1 MWVSLAK
8 GFHSSSSS
16 CTPHKQPQPDVVGWG
31 GKEKLSPHTA
41 VEGPPILGR
50 HQELLPASPL
60 QRHWWVHKLHITE
73 GHQEERRANGAA
85 GSSWA
90 SACGPINWDL
100 PLPRFRTKE
109 KTQSQQHRPSGIWTA
124 ELTCLK
130 HGPGAKSHCVE
141 QTVGTSRWQFSLPL
155 LLLTLKSLIFYPL
168 CTYICLWAAF
178 IRDNLYFLKCDFLWA
193 FIRSSKCG
201 EL

>member
-1 MWVSLAK
+1 MGDQKKKKTMHDFHGRSFSNSKIWLQSQPASLRHPLCLLPSWTKSAH
-8 GFHSSSSS
+8 GSF
-16 CTPHKQPQPDVVGWG
+16 
-31 GKEKLSPHTA
+31 LSIIRRDSFSQVCWSAIIQLTDPSPEFIHIACNWAT
-41 VEGPPILGR
+41 LGR
-50 HQELLPASPL
+50 
-60 QRHWWVHKLHITE
+60 
-73 GHQEERRANGAA
+73 
-85 GSSWA
+85 A
-90 SACGPINWDL
+90 SA
-100 PLPRFRTKE
+100 
-109 KTQSQQHRPSGIWTA
+109 
-124 ELTCLK
+124 CLK
-130 HGPGAKSHCVE
+130 HGPGAKPHCVE